1 MEFENGQIYHV
12 FNRGNNSQ
20 TVFFSNENYQNF
32 LDKMEEYIKPF
43 ARILA
48 WCLMPNHFHILL
60 KVENAELD
68 WGPGTL
74 AKNKWPG
81 TAISTKAYRSLN
93 KSIAIMLRLY
103 TRHVNSEDEKQGPLF
118 HQRTKA
124 LCLTKPEFAPAY
136 FQNHF
141 GLIGKIPPKEKD
153 YVSICFNYIHDNPVA
168 GKQVDKP
175 EDWEFSS
182 YRDYYSGREG
192 KLVDKDLAKELKLL
206 SSNGH
211 ISTLSSNHFS
221 PFFTW

>member
-1 MEFENGQIYHV
+1 MEFEDGQIYHV

-20 TVFFSNENYQNF
+20 TVFFSNENYQDF

-68 WGPGTL
+68 WGPGSL

-81 TAISTKAYRSLN
+81 TAISTKANRSLN

-153 YVSICFNYIHDNPVA
+153 YVSICFHYIHDNPVT
-168 GKQVDKP
+168 GKQVEKP

-192 KLVDKDLAKELKLL
+192 KLVDKDLAKELKLTP
-206 SSNGH
+206 SNGYTN
-211 ISTLSSNHFS
+211 TLSSNHFS

>member
-32 LDKMEEYIKPF
+32 IDKMEEYIKPF

-68 WGPGTL
+68 WGPDSL
-74 AKNKWPG
+74 ARNKWPG
-81 TAISTKAYRSLN
+81 TAISTKALRSLN

-124 LCLTKPEFAPAY
+124 LCLSKPEFAPAY

-141 GLIGKIPPKEKD
+141 GLIGKMPPKEKD
-153 YVSICFNYIHDNPVA
+153 YPSICFNYIHFNPVT
-168 GKQVDKP
+168 GKQVERP

-182 YRDYYSGREG
+182 YRDYFSGREG
-192 KLVDKDLAKELKLL
+192 RLVDKELAKELKLF
-206 SSNGH
+206 SPNSH
-211 ISTLSSNHFS
+211 TSTMSSNHFS
-221 PFFTW
+221 PVSW